1 MVEEVGR
8 LFSTWADTKRLLEM
22 VNQEL
27 RAHYQQYTEEF
38 LEINCRL
45 GKVNEELN
53 NIRCA
58 VKAGLDDLDGAN
70 QELRRLKREQED
82 LQVRQRALG
91 TEPEVP
97 QVDLALVADYQRRFT
112 EVFARGTNEE
122 KRTVARC
129 FVKKIEVDPDT
140 GNVLMYLFSR
150 PPAATIPQKS
160 IGTPPKSRASIGL
173 VAGAGFEPATFG
185 L

>member
-1 MVEEVGR
+1 
-8 LFSTWADTKRLLEM
+8 M

-27 RAHYQQYTEEF
+27 RARYQQCAAES
-38 LEINCRL
+38 LQINCRL
-45 GKVNEELN
+45 GKVNEEIK

-58 VKAGLDDLDGAN
+58 VKAGLDDLDWAN

-140 GNVLMYLFSR
+140 G
-150 PPAATIPQKS
+150 
-160 IGTPPKSRASIGL
+160 
-173 VAGAGFEPATFG
+173 
-185 L
+185 